1 MCQYLDKE
9 LLEYSRSDYYPF
21 HMPGHKRQRMGD
33 FRPEEIDITEIEG
46 FDNLHH
52 AEGILKEGQE
62 RLARLF
68 GADESFYLVNG
79 STAGLLSAI
88 CGCIRKGDRI
98 LIGRNCHKAVYHA
111 ANLMEAKV
119 EYLYPEPTEFGIQGS
134 IAPEQVKHKLEEYPD
149 ARAVVVT
156 SPTYDGIVSD
166 IRTIADIVHGYGI
179 PLIVDE
185 AHGAHFGFSEGFP
198 QKAIALGADLCV
210 ESLHKTLPS
219 YTQTAVLH
227 MMRKRSGR
235 ISEDAF
241 ASGENGNVSTSV
253 IMRGELSESVKKG
266 KTSEPLG
273 GYWFEPARVKRY
285 LGIFQSSSPSYVL
298 MAGIDRCVRMVEEN
312 VKRYTRAESLFD
324 QFERGLQRFYE
335 ACKKFRFVEV
345 FHYVPVCGDICEG
358 IKRRR
363 AGQNDCNSEC
373 GTEISGKSGQDGFE
387 EKCVENIGGIFSKD
401 NSKILIS
408 AEAAG
413 LHGQQLYDLLLE
425 KYHLQMEMASGHYVT
440 ALTSIMDTEEGFRRL
455 YEALLEID
463 RQVSGHAEADCSG
476 ISSTGESEECSGE
489 LADSPKSRSV
499 MRESFIYV
507 AQNGRETVANAPE
520 VLSTEGDLTPL
531 RLYCCREK
539 RMELA
544 EAMDADQE
552 AVPLTESEGKI
563 SGDFVW
569 LYPPGIPILVPGE
582 TITGEVLELLALCRE
597 RRMQVQGMQDPSG
610 ENIQVVA
617 GQDFCKRAG

>member
-1 MCQYLDKE
+1 MRRYLDEE
-9 LLEYSRSDYYPF
+9 LTEYSRSDYYPF
-21 HMPGHKRQRMGD
+21 HMPGHKRQKLGD

-88 CGCIRKGDRI
+88 CGCIRNGDRI

-111 ANLMEAKV
+111 AYLMEAKV

-134 IAPEQVKHKLEEYPD
+134 IFPEQVKQKLEEYPD

-185 AHGAHFGFSEGFP
+185 AHGAHLGFSEGFP

-227 MMRKRSGR
+227 MIKS
-235 ISEDAF
+235 S
-241 ASGENGNVSTSV
+241 
-253 IMRGELSESVKKG
+253 
-266 KTSEPLG
+266 
-273 GYWFEPARVKRY
+273 WFDFARVKRY

-298 MAGIDRCVRMVEEN
+298 MAGMDRCVRMVEED
-312 VKRYTRAESLFD
+312 VKRYAGTDIREESLFA
-324 QFERGLQRFYE
+324 QFERRLRRFYGVCE
-335 ACKKFRFVEV
+335 EFRFVEV
-345 FHYVPVCGDICEG
+345 FPYVPVCVG
-358 IKRRR
+358 
-363 AGQNDCNSEC
+363 AA
-373 GTEISGKSGQDGFE
+373 
-387 EKCVENIGGIFSKD
+387 GIFAKD

-408 AEAAG
+408 ADAAG

-455 YEALLEID
+455 YEALREIE
-463 RQVSGHAEADCSG
+463 REASVCAKTDCSG
-476 ISSTGESEECSGE
+476 ISAAGEPEASSGE
-489 LADSPKSRSV
+489 ESV
-499 MRESFIYV
+499 
-507 AQNGRETVANAPE
+507 PE
-520 VLSTEGDLTPL
+520 AAGDLNLPVDLTPVH
-531 RLYCCREK
+531 LYRSRESDSAKLTQRPWLGFAKRRYIHETKRSDIAYGDSSLSFIVK

-544 EAMDADQE
+544 EAMDADRA
-552 AVPLTESEGKI
+552 AVPLAESEGKI
-563 SGDFVW
+563 TGDFVW

-582 TITGEVLELLALCRE
+582 VITGDVLEILALCRA
-597 RRMQVQGMQDPSG
+597 RHMQVQGMQDPGG
-610 ENIQVVA
+610 ERIQVVVP
-617 GQDFCKRAG
+617 KS

>member
-1 MCQYLDKE
+1 MSQYLDEE
-9 LLEYSRSDYYPF
+9 LLEYSLSDYYPF
-21 HMPGHKRQRMGD
+21 HMPGHKRQKLGD
-33 FRPEEIDITEIEG
+33 FCPEEIDITEIEG

-68 GADESFYLVNG
+68 EADESFYLVNG

-111 ANLMEAKV
+111 AYLMEAKV

-134 IAPEQVKHKLEEYPD
+134 IAPEQVKQKLEKYPD
-149 ARAVVVT
+149 VRAVVIT

-166 IRTIADIVHGYGI
+166 IRKIADIVHGYGI

-198 QKAIALGADLCV
+198 QKAIVLGADLCV

-227 MMRKRSGR
+227 MIKS
-235 ISEDAF
+235 S
-241 ASGENGNVSTSV
+241 
-253 IMRGELSESVKKG
+253 
-266 KTSEPLG
+266 
-273 GYWFEPARVKRY
+273 WFDSARVKRY

-298 MAGIDRCVRMVEEN
+298 MAGMDRCVRMVEED
-312 VKRYTRAESLFD
+312 VKRYAGADTRKESLFA
-324 QFERGLQRFYE
+324 QFERRLQRFYGTCE
-335 ACKKFRFVEV
+335 KFRFVEV
-345 FHYVPVCGDICEG
+345 FPYVPVCGVT
-358 IKRRR
+358 
-363 AGQNDCNSEC
+363 A
-373 GTEISGKSGQDGFE
+373 
-387 EKCVENIGGIFSKD
+387 GIFAKD

-455 YEALLEID
+455 YEALREID
-463 RQVSGHAEADCSG
+463 REASACAKMDGFGNSAVGEPEDNSGER
-476 ISSTGESEECSGE
+476 TGEWADFLESRAVSHVSSHPVVESDSAKLTRRPWPGSAKRRCIHETKRSEIACG
-489 LADSPKSRSV
+489 DSSL
-499 MRESFIYV
+499 SFIV
-507 AQNGRETVANAPE
+507 
-520 VLSTEGDLTPL
+520 
-531 RLYCCREK
+531 K

-544 EAMDADQE
+544 EAMDANRE
-552 AVPLTESEGKI
+552 AVPLSESEGRI

-582 TITGEVLELLALCRE
+582 VITGEVLEILALCRA
-597 RRMQVQGMQDPSG
+597 RHMQVQGMQDPGG
-610 ENIQVVA
+610 ELIQVVA
-617 GQDFCKRAG
+617 L

>member
-1 MCQYLDKE
+1 MRQYLDKE
-9 LLEYSRSDYYPF
+9 LLEYSCSDYYPF
-21 HMPGHKRQRMGD
+21 HMPGHKRQRLGD

-62 RLARLF
+62 RLALLF

-111 ANLMEAKV
+111 VYLMEAKV
-119 EYLYPEPTEFGIQGS
+119 EYLYPEPTKFGIQGS
-134 IAPEQVKHKLEEYPD
+134 IAPEQVKQQLEKFPD
-149 ARAVVVT
+149 TRAVVIT

-166 IRTIADIVHGYGI
+166 IRAIADIVHGYGI
-179 PLIVDE
+179 LLIVDE

-219 YTQTAVLH
+219 YTQTAALH
-227 MMRKRSGR
+227 IMRRRGGKRTKDS
-235 ISEDAF
+235 F
-241 ASGENGNVSTSV
+241 VSGENGGTSPSV
-253 IMRGELSESVKKG
+253 IMPEKALATG
-266 KTSEPLG
+266 KNEIAVEPPKEHRFDL
-273 GYWFEPARVKRY
+273 ARVKRY

-298 MAGIDRCVRMVEEN
+298 MAGMDRCVRMVEED
-312 VKRYTRAESLFD
+312 VKRYAGADTRAESRFG
-324 QFERGLQRFYE
+324 QFEKRLQRFYGE
-335 ACKKFRFVEV
+335 CEKFHFVEV
-345 FHYVPVCGDICEG
+345 FPYVPVCRDACENEEG
-358 IKRRR
+358 RNEGKNDGS
-363 AGQNDCNSEC
+363 AMNCMKKPEETGQ
-373 GTEISGKSGQDGFE
+373 
-387 EKCVENIGGIFSKD
+387 GIFADNFVHAESCDFKGNYVGNMAGVFAKD

-413 LHGQQLYDLLLE
+413 FHGQQLYDLLLE

-455 YEALLEID
+455 YEALRKID
-463 RQVSGHAEADCSG
+463 RVASERVEADCSG
-476 ISSTGESEECSGE
+476 IPGTGKPEERRGQ
-489 LADSPKSRSV
+489 K
-499 MRESFIYV
+499 
-507 AQNGRETVANAPE
+507 TVARSRE
-520 VLSTEGDLTPL
+520 DLSISDTLTPI
-531 RLYCCREK
+531 RPYRSREK

-544 EAMDADQE
+544 EAMDAAGE
-552 AVPLTESEGKI
+552 AVPLAESEGEI

-582 TITGEVLELLALCRE
+582 VITGDVLEILSLCHARH
-597 RRMQVQGMQDPSG
+597 MQVQGMQDQSG
-610 ENIQVVA
+610 EKIQVV
-617 GQDFCKRAG
+617 GKN

>member
-1 MCQYLDKE
+1 MSQYLDEE

-21 HMPGHKRQRMGD
+21 HMPGHKRQKLGD
-33 FRPEEIDITEIEG
+33 FRPEEVDITEIEG

-111 ANLMEAKV
+111 AYLMEAKV
-119 EYLYPEPTEFGIQGS
+119 EYLYPEPTGFGIQGS
-134 IAPEQVKHKLEEYPD
+134 IAPEQVKQKLEEYPD
-149 ARAVVVT
+149 TRAVVVT

-227 MMRKRSGR
+227 MARQRNR
-235 ISEDAF
+235 LL
-241 ASGENGNVSTSV
+241 SGETGKALTHVTMQGGAPGKKENEKAAGLP
-253 IMRGELSESVKKG
+253 GE
-266 KTSEPLG
+266 
-273 GYWFEPARVKRY
+273 YWFDSARVKRY

-298 MAGIDRCVRMVEEN
+298 MAGMDRCVRMVKED
-312 VKRYTRAESLFD
+312 VKRYAGADTREESLFA
-324 QFERGLQRFYE
+324 QFEGRLRRFYG
-335 ACKKFRFVEV
+335 ACEKFRFVEV
-345 FHYVPVCGDICEG
+345 FPYVPVCGDTCVN

-363 AGQNDCNSEC
+363 EGQNDCDSAC
-373 GTEISGKSGQDGFE
+373 CTVMSGESGQDVFE
-387 EKCVENIGGIFSKD
+387 EEFAKAGADDLERKCVGNTGGVFARD

-455 YEALLEID
+455 YEALQEIEREAFSCAEMD
-463 RQVSGHAEADCSG
+463 GSGSSAMGEPEESSG
-476 ISSTGESEECSGE
+476 KRAGES
-489 LADSPKSRSV
+489 AD
-499 MRESFIYV
+499 F
-507 AQNGRETVANAPE
+507 
-520 VLSTEGDLTPL
+520 LTPV
-531 RLYCCREK
+531 RLYRSREK

-544 EAMDADQE
+544 DAMDADRE
-552 AVPLTESEGKI
+552 AVPLAESDGKI

-582 TITGEVLELLALCRE
+582 VITSEVLEILALCRA
-597 RRMQVQGMQDPSG
+597 RHMQVQGMQDPGG
-610 ENIQVVA
+610 ERVQVIA
-617 GQDFCKRAG
+617 G